1 MDGNELPDGTVVT
14 YKMEAYLDDGDDFV
28 DDSIVFDVTLDSAAP
43 QILNGADLQSAVSFD
58 EENGRTYLNLELLE
72 NRYIAA
78 VLFESSNGTIMG
90 KFEVENTPGEVFS
103 GRFDI
108 TGFGNEF
115 TVVVA
120 DYACNETVIDA
131 FLNLGD
137 HTGGEYWFIICLASG
152 SDRTYHTETEFLYDN
167 WNPVILAGGD
177 TAVSD
182 TSG

>member
-1 MDGNELPDGTVVT
+1 
-14 YKMEAYLDDGDDFV
+14 
-28 DDSIVFDVTLDSAAP
+28 
-43 QILNGADLQSAVSFD
+43 
-58 EENGRTYLNLELLE
+58 
-72 NRYIAA
+72 
-78 VLFESSNGTIMG
+78 MG

-137 HTGGEYWFIICLASG
+137 HTGGDTGPAALDSSRIYGCETYDAARLKAVGSVRIKLTSPMRETKHSILRTDIIQPNMLTA
-152 SDRTYHTETEFLYDN
+152 
-167 WNPVILAGGD
+167 ILSRRMRGPGHW
-177 TAVSD
+177 SW
-182 TSG
+182 